1 MEEGRDVWTILA
13 ANPPGEG
20 FGFNGDLLDTNILNL
35 AAVLGILIYFGGE
48 LVGSLLETRKQTIL
62 KSLQDAEERY
72 QEALEKLQ
80 QAQAELV
87 SAEAKAEEI
96 RQQGRTSADL
106 TVQQV
111 LEMTAKEKARIEETK
126 DTILG
131 LEEEKAVAEVC
142 RAVVRLALD
151 KTKQKVQGRLT
162 PGLSQRVT
170 DLNIGL
176 LGRLATVGK

>member
-1 MEEGRDVWTILA
+1 MEDGKDVWTILA

-20 FGFNGDLLDTNILNL
+20 FGFNGDILDTNVLNL
-35 AAVLGILIYFGGE
+35 AAVIGFLIYFGGE

-80 QAQAELV
+80 QAQAELA
-87 SAEAKAEEI
+87 SAEKKAEEI
-96 RQQGRTSADL
+96 RTQGLSSANAA
-106 TVQQV
+106 VEQV
-111 LEMTAKEKARIEETK
+111 LQLSAQEKARIEETK
-126 DTILG
+126 NAVLG

-142 RAVVRLALD
+142 RAVVKLALD
-151 KTKQKVQGRLT
+151 KTQQKVQTRLT
-162 PGLSQRVT
+162 PALSQRVT

-176 LGRLATVGK
+176 LGRLASK